1 MKIIN
6 NRTFKEKTFED
17 LQIGDVYIDGD
28 GDVCIKINTING
40 DNAVM
45 LENGVII
52 CTDSNA
58 IVIPVKATLLLKRN
72 EWAI

>member
-28 GDVCIKINTING
+28 GDVCIKINTFND

-52 CTDSNA
+52 RTDSNA
-58 IVIPVKATLLLKRN
+58 IAIPVKATLTIEEERMG
-72 EWAI
+72 

>member
-6 NRTFKEKTFED
+6 NFTFKEKTFGD

-28 GDVCIKINTING
+28 GDVCIKINTTYG

-45 LENGVII
+45 LENGVTI
-52 CTDSNA
+52 CTNSSA
-58 IVIPVKATLLLKRN
+58 IVIPVKATLTIEEEK
-72 EWAI
+72 